1 MDKQNSRDGYYTDSG
16 RAESKGK
23 SRGSYKDVSTAAVRK
38 EGDVKMSMG
47 PSVSMTVVGE
57 KVDFTQHFHF

>member
-1 MDKQNSRDGYYTDSG
+1 MDKQNSRDGYSTDSG
-16 RAESKGK
+16 IPSRGK
-23 SRGSYKDVSTAAVRK
+23 QSRGSYKDVSTAAVRK

>member
-1 MDKQNSRDGYYTDSG
+1 MDKQNSRDGYYTEGS
-16 RAESKGK
+16 AERKVK

-38 EGDVKMSMG
+38 EGDVKTSMG